1 MEHKVFVLREK
12 AHADSLVAYLK
23 QHAGPQARAGKPLC
37 VTVAEYK
44 VKRSTEQNARYWSLL
59 SEIAEQV
66 EVGGKYFDRDVWH
79 EWMRDKFGQKIDGPS
94 GLLPV
99 STSQMNVEQ
108 FAQYMTQIESF
119 AVQELGVEFA
129 AI

>member
-1 MEHKVFVLREK
+1 MKMFILREK
-12 AHADSLVAYLK
+12 AHADSLVAYLR

-37 VTVAEYK
+37 VTVAEHK
-44 VKRSTEQNARYWSLL
+44 AKRSSDQNARYWALL

-79 EWMRDKFGQKIDGPS
+79 EWMKEKFAPKIDGPT
-94 GLLPV
+94 GLLSV
-99 STSQMNVEQ
+99 STTQMNVEQ
-108 FAQYMTQIESF
+108 FAQYTTQIESF